1 MEYSTTYS
9 QERILTENAFIR
21 RVYNWM
27 VLGLGF
33 TGIVSFFVT
42 SNKNLAWIIYGNSF
56 LFFGL
61 IILELALV
69 FGLSGGINRMQVSTA
84 VFIFLLYSAL
94 NGLTL
99 SVIFLAYTSASV
111 TSTFFITAGTFAV
124 VSFWGYTTKRNLTS
138 WGHFLF
144 MGLIGIILA
153 SLVNFFLHSP
163 GVYWAVTYL
172 GVMIFVGLT
181 AYDTQK
187 LKEMAVHGFGNGE
200 TESKAA
206 VMGALRLY
214 LDFINLFLLL
224 LRLLGRRR

>member
-33 TGIVSFFVT
+33 TGIVSLFVT
-42 SNKNLAWIIYGNSF
+42 SNQALARIIYGNSL

-61 IILELALV
+61 IILEFALV
-69 FGLSGGINRMQVSTA
+69 FGLSGGISRMQASTA

-153 SLVNFFLHSP
+153 SLVNLFLHSS

-187 LKEMAVHGFGNGE
+187 LKEMAVHGFGNGK

-206 VMGALRLY
+206 IIGALRLY

>member
-33 TGIVSFFVT
+33 TGIVSLFVT
-42 SNKNLAWIIYGNSF
+42 SNQALARIIYGNSL

-61 IILELALV
+61 IILEFALV
-69 FGLSGGINRMQVSTA
+69 FGLSGGISRMQASTA

-124 VSFWGYTTKRNLTS
+124 VSFFGYTTKRDLSS

-153 SLVNFFLHSP
+153 SLVNLFLHSS

-187 LKEMAVHGFGNGE
+187 LKEMAVHGFGSGE

-206 VMGALRLY
+206 VIGALRLY